1 MYRRIGIIIIILIS
15 FNMGRAQQDSSLL
28 DLLGEEKAPTEY
40 VDATFKGT
48 RIINSQSIENVYKG
62 VLDFRIAHRSDL

>member
-1 MYRRIGIIIIILIS
+1 
-15 FNMGRAQQDSSLL
+15 MGRAQQDSSLL

-62 VLDFRIAHRSDL
+62 VLDFRIAHRFGSVNRGIYLDWIKPQ